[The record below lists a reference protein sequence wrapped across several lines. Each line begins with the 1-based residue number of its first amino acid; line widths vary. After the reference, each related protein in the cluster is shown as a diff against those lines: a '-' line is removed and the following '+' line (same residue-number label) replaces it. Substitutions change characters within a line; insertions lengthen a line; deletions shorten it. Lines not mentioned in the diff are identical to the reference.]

1 MRKSAANSI
10 GQGLGKLVV
19 GLLSLESRFFTM
31 LCGGGVPTAMAARL
45 KWLLRIAVVGGI
57 AFLSLGL
64 FFIVGCLLVA
74 VFALK
79 LISSSNADDSSQ
91 NSASI
96 QSVGWKDGDQGYG
109 FYDAFGVRDHNVK

>member
-1 MRKSAANSI
+1 
-10 GQGLGKLVV
+10 
-19 GLLSLESRFFTM
+19 M
-31 LCGGGVPTAMAARL
+31 LCGGGVPTAMAACL

-79 LISSSNADDSSQ
+79 LISSSEADDSSQ

-96 QSVGWKDGDQGYG
+96 QSVDTVFAPQCAIAKAGSKGLPDLSTP
-109 FYDAFGVRDHNVK
+109 